1 MIFSQTIPNVT
12 CFTERYRA
20 LPVKCSIKIVANGLT
35 FLAFLL
41 SYLKIFSSFKS
52 YVRRKW
58 SYSCT
63 TEKLSFRQNG
73 VLHKK
78 RHSVS
83 PPKRAWRSAM
93 SFGSNRNVQYKI
105 VLYSTSA
112 FRHPCD
118 STCLTVKETYR
129 LCLSNNILAPS

>member
-1 MIFSQTIPNVT
+1 MNRKKLHMTTPLTVLCTVQCAEQMF
-12 CFTERYRA
+12 F
-20 LPVKCSIKIVANGLT
+20 KI
-35 FLAFLL
+35 
-41 SYLKIFSSFKS
+41 KIFSSFKS